1 MSSIRQETINGVK
14 WSTIENISSTGLSF
28 IIGLVLARILTP
40 SDFGIIGMVSL
51 FFAVS
56 QILINSGFGNA
67 LIRKPDRTETD
78 CSTVFYF
85 NLFVGIICSLL
96 IFCLSPYIANFFNQ
110 PILSPICKILSITLV
125 LNSLAIVPV
134 AILTIKVDF
143 KSLAKVTVMSTCISG
158 SLGIFLAY
166 KGAGIWS
173 LVTQQI
179 GNVALRG
186 PLVWIVSKW
195 RPRSCFSINSF
206 QTMFSYGS
214 KLLASGLIQ
223 TIYTNA
229 SAIVIGKFYQPADL
243 GFYSRGNSI
252 AQAPVTNLS
261 SAIQRVSFPILAK
274 LQNDEQALIRAYRK
288 YIKLS
293 SIPIFIIMTTIAV
306 VARPLV
312 LLILT
317 DKWVD
322 AIAFIQIFCV
332 AYIFDHITKLNLN
345 LLQVIGRSDL
355 FFRLELIKKAVAFII
370 LIASIPFGVFAICLS
385 KIVYTQFALVVNTYY
400 TGKIF
405 GIGYVEQMKDYIKY
419 LAASIASCLFPYVI
433 SQSCFGGTLF
443 SLIIS
448 VVIAFLSYAFLLRD
462 DSLFREFLGVL
473 LEKIKK

>member
-1 MSSIRQETINGVK
+1 MSSIRQDTINGVK

-28 IIGLVLARILTP
+28 VIGLVLARILTP

-110 PILSPICKILSITLV
+110 PILSPICKVLSITLV

-158 SLGIFLAY
+158 SLGIYLAY
-166 KGAGIWS
+166 TGAGIWA
-173 LVTQQI
+173 LVAQQVS
-179 GNVALRG
+179 NVALKV
-186 PLVWIVSKW
+186 PFVWLVSKW
-195 RPRSCFSINSF
+195 RPRNRFSMSSF

-214 KLLASGLIQ
+214 KLLASGLLQ
-223 TIYTNA
+223 TVYTNA
-229 SAIVIGKFYQPADL
+229 SAIVIGKFYHPADL

-261 SAIQRVSFPILAK
+261 GAIQRVSFPILAK
-274 LQNDEQALIRAYRK
+274 LQSDEQALMRAYRK

-293 SIPIFIIMTTIAV
+293 SIPVFIIMSIMAA

-312 LLILT
+312 LSILT
-317 DKWVD
+317 EKWVD
-322 AIAFIQIFCV
+322 AIIFVQVFCV
-332 AYIFDHITKLNLN
+332 AYIFDHVTKLNLN

-355 FFRLELIKKAVAFII
+355 FFKLELIKKVVAFII
-370 LIASIPFGVFAICLS
+370 LFISIPFGVFAICLS
-385 KIVYTQFALVVNTYY
+385 KVVYTQFALVVNTYY

-405 GIGYVEQMKDYIKY
+405 GIGYVEQMRDFIKY
-419 LAASIASCLFPYVI
+419 LAASIVSCVIPYII
-433 SQSCFGGTLF
+433 SQSCCFGVLP

-448 VVIAFLSYAFLLRD
+448 VVFAFLSYAFLLRD
-462 DSLFREFLGVL
+462 DSLFKEFVL
-473 LEKIKK
+473 VLIEKYKK